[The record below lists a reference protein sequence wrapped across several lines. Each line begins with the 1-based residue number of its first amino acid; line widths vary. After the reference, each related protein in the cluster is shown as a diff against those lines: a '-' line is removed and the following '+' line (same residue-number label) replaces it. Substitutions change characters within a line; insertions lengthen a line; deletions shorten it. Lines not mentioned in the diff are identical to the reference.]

1 MERRQAFT
9 LVELLV
15 VIGIIAV
22 LISILLPTLGRVRAQ
37 GVAVQC
43 ASNLRQLGLATQMYL
58 AAHRNMMPYPTT
70 TFGESALWFTA
81 LDPFLGAIRGRPN
94 ATGVAAERAYARYKQ
109 CPVWS
114 VDGNARAS
122 GNQDTLWE
130 FARTYKMN
138 SFLRK
143 NNLPPRPNPT
153 NPSTTTT
160 YGPARVTEIRNPSNF
175 VYLGDGLSIA
185 DVGEIPSLFESGQFS
200 MDINDPQQQA
210 TPALRHMGGANILF
224 VDGHVELVKL
234 PTIEKR
240 LRDFPNIRTRTWEG
254 EYLRA
259 DGSMAILT
267 GGVTQTMEQ
276 LGLRRNPNMPY
287 QWSELGKLY
296 R

>member
-1 MERRQAFT
+1 MSRRNGFT

-37 GVAVQC
+37 GDALKC

-58 AAHRNMMPYPTT
+58 AAYRNTMPYPTT

-81 LDPFLGAIRGRPN
+81 LDPFLGAIRGRQG
-94 ATGVAAERAYARYKQ
+94 AAGVAAERAYAQYKQ
-109 CPVWS
+109 CVVWS
-114 VDGNARAS
+114 VDGGAKSS

-153 NPSTTTT
+153 NPAQTTT
-160 YGPARVTEIRNPSNF
+160 YGPARVTDIRNASNF

-200 MDINDPQQQA
+200 FDINDPQQQA

-240 LRDFPNIRTRTWEG
+240 VRDFPNIRTRTWQG

-259 DGSMAILT
+259 DGSIATLT
-267 GGVTQTMEQ
+267 AGVTQTMEQ